1 MPGGILNLDGQ
12 TIFQSNN
19 GIIEIPSSTY
29 IKGISDLTSINLN
42 NASFDVATNILTLYV
57 NDGNTY
63 TVDLSSLDGGAVAD
77 SDATALAIALG

>member
-63 TVDLSSLDGGAVAD
+63 TVDLSSLDSGAVAD